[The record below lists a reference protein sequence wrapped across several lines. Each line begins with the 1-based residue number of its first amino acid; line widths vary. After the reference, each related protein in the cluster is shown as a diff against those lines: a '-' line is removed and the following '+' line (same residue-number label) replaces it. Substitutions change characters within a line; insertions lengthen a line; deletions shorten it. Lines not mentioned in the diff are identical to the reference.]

1 KAADK
6 KAADK
11 KAADKKAADKKAA
24 DKKAADKKAADKK
37 AADKKAADKQAA
49 DKKAADKQ
57 AADKKAADKKAADK
71 QAADEKAA
79 EQLAEVQQALDDLL
93 DDEMAADLSEENRI
107 SEGQAVSAITN
118 YIMNEIV
125 DHWVRPAD
133 ARTDMVV
140 YLEIKLVPTGEI
152 VNVEI
157 FSRNASA
164 SDAFV
169 ASAKTAALKVAKF
182 DRLSEL
188 DIGIFD
194 ANFRNIT
201 LKFKPEDLRL

>member
-1 KAADK
+1 MA
-6 KAADK
+6 
-11 KAADKKAADKKAA
+11 
-24 DKKAADKKAADKK
+24 
-37 AADKKAADKQAA
+37 Q
-49 DKKAADKQ
+49 
-57 AADKKAADKKAADK
+57 
-71 QAADEKAA
+71 
-79 EQLAEVQQALDDLL
+79 VQQALDDLL
-93 DDEMAADLSEENRI
+93 ADEIAEELAQENRI
-107 SEGQAVSAITN
+107 SDGQAVSAITN

-133 ARTDMVV
+133 ARSDMVV
-140 YLEIKLVPTGEI
+140 YLELKLVPTGEI

-169 ASAKTAALKVAKF
+169 ASAKKAALKVARF
-182 DRLSEL
+182 DRLGEL
-188 DIGIFD
+188 DIGLFD

>member
-1 KAADK
+1 MDTSLNSRIISFSLLILVAVIMPRAHSENSCN
-6 KAADK
+6 
-11 KAADKKAADKKAA
+11 
-24 DKKAADKKAADKK
+24 
-37 AADKKAADKQAA
+37 
-49 DKKAADKQ
+49 
-57 AADKKAADKKAADK
+57 
-71 QAADEKAA
+71 DESISHSC
-79 EQLAEVQQALDDLL
+79 VQVFVNNKNGQAL
-93 DDEMAADLSEENRI
+93 A
-107 SEGQAVSAITN
+107 
-118 YIMNEIV
+118 
-125 DHWVRPAD
+125 
-133 ARTDMVV
+133 DMVV

-169 ASAKTAALKVAKF
+169 ASAKTAALKVARF